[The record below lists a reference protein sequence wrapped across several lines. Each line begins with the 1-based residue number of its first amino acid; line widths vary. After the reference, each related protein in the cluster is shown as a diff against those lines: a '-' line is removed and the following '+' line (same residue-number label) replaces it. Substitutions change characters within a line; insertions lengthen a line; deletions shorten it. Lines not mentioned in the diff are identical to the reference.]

1 MKLFST
7 LFVTSLAMASGLS
20 TPNTSKTAPVDST
33 GNLQTVFPIPTK
45 DTEKPKLMP
54 LSQKAAVGM
63 GMALAFNAGAVNAA
77 SLSGLLVEG
86 TKMGT
91 AAVTGAWTNSAIGAA
106 SALQG
111 AAAGQFLFNTK
122 CIASYICGAIISGL
136 VIPEPKAF
144 EVDVKKTIP
153 LFTIGSALLA
163 ASGVFA
169 GASNAKYFYF
179 ALLACGLQNSFT
191 STLTA
196 NLCRTSHFTGISS
209 DMGTFIGQVLRGNM
223 AQAGRLKN
231 IALIAASFWTGGF
244 LSFGWTK
251 TFGHKVLFG
260 ASAVHLAFAAF
271 VALKSRSTDA
281 KTA

>member
-1 MKLFST
+1 MKLFSAI
-7 LFVTSLAMASGLS
+7 LTSYLALASGLS
-20 TPNTSKTAPVDST
+20 TPNTSKTAPVDVN
-33 GNLQTVFPIPTK
+33 GNLQTVFPMPTEI
-45 DTEKPKLMP
+45 EKPKLMS
-54 LSQKAAVGM
+54 LSTKAAVGM
-63 GMALAFNAGAVNAA
+63 GMALAFNAGAVNAV
-77 SLSGLLVEG
+77 SLSGLIDG

-106 SALQG
+106 SAVQGG
-111 AAAGQFLFNTK
+111 AASQFLFNAK
-122 CIASYICGAIISGL
+122 CIVSYICGAIISGF
-136 VIPEPKAF
+136 VIPDPKAF
-144 EVDVKKTIP
+144 EVDVKKTVP
-153 LFTIGSALLA
+153 LFAIGSALLA
-163 ASGVFA
+163 TSGVLA
-169 GASNAKYFYF
+169 GAANAKYFYF

-209 DMGTFIGQVLRGNM
+209 DMGTFIGQVLRGNK

-260 ASAVHLAFAAF
+260 ASAIHLAFAAW
-271 VALKSRSTDA
+271 VGLKSRSA
-281 KTA
+281 ESKTA

>member
-1 MKLFST
+1 MKLLSA
-7 LFVTSLAMASGLS
+7 LFTSYLAMASGLS
-20 TPNTSKTAPVDST
+20 TPNTSKTAPVDVN
-33 GNLQTVFPIPTK
+33 GNVQTVFPIPTETK
-45 DTEKPKLMP
+45 PKPKLMT
-54 LSQKAAVGM
+54 LSTKAAVGM
-63 GMALAFNAGAVNAA
+63 GMALAFNAGAVNAV
-77 SLSGLLVEG
+77 SLSGLIDG

-106 SALQG
+106 SAVQG
-111 AAAGQFLFNTK
+111 GASAQFLFNTK
-122 CIASYICGAIISGL
+122 CIASYICGAIISGI

-153 LFTIGSALLA
+153 LFAIGSALLA
-163 ASGVFA
+163 TSATLA
-169 GASNAKYFYF
+169 KATNAKFFYF

-209 DMGTFIGQVLRGNM
+209 DMGTFIGQILRGNKS
-223 AQAGRLKN
+223 QAGRLKN

-244 LSFGWTK
+244 LSFGWTQK
-251 TFGHKVLFG
+251 FGYKVLFG
-260 ASAVHLAFAAF
+260 AAAVHAAFAAW
-271 VALKSRSTDA
+271 VGLKSRGADA